1 MEANLNC
8 NAKQCGVQL
17 SNQAVVTACRLV
29 LDVSNM
35 ATLES

>member
-29 LDVSNM
+29 DVSNM